1 MVANNANNQGTT
13 MKSIAI
19 ISQKGSAGKTIVGI
33 RLTVAAERWGMNT
46 ALLDLDPSRGRA

>member
-1 MVANNANNQGTT
+1 MVANDANNQGTT

-19 ISQKGSAGKTIVGI
+19 ISQKGCAGKTIVGI
-33 RLTVAAERWGMNT
+33 RPTVAAERWGMNT